1 MQIKKAE
8 TAGQTRL
15 NQPSND
21 SISQKTD
28 LSTQN
33 SKIVLEDGKASQDLF
48 EDMDEADIEGVAHE
62 LSDRERLAAMLESE
76 LAEKG
81 F

>member
-1 MQIKKAE
+1 
-8 TAGQTRL
+8 
-15 NQPSND
+15 
-21 SISQKTD
+21 
-28 LSTQN
+28 
-33 SKIVLEDGKASQDLF
+33 
-48 EDMDEADIEGVAHE
+48 MDEADIEGVAHE